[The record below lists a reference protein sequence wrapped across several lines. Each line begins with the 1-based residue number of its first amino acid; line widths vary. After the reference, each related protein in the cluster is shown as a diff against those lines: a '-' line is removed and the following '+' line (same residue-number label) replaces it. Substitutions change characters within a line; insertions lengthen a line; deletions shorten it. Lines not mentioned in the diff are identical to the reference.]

1 MMNSRAQGFSLAELL
16 VVSLVGSIVLG
27 AVYQT
32 MTTQSRAN
40 RQQMAIVSTQQS
52 ARTGIDVLMSELREV
67 SARKGDIVSATS
79 TSIRFRALQKAGI
92 VCAKD
97 YANNNRMDV
106 AYQGT
111 AFSQDSLLIF
121 ADNNAGSGLD
131 DDWITV
137 WVGSTD
143 NSATCTFPGM
153 TSERLHFAS
162 AALTG
167 VELGALVRSFRVVEY
182 QIIDAGAGARLQRT
196 DVMAGSSVDIAES
209 LATVANQGLR
219 LRYFNGA
226 GTEISPTTQALREQ
240 IVRIEVKVRAR
251 AIGGQTGANREFSDS
266 LVNQVFL
273 RGNYKTS

>member
-1 MMNSRAQGFSLAELL
+1 MINSRAQGFSLTELL

-32 MTTQSRAN
+32 MTTQTRAN
-40 RQQMAIVSTQQS
+40 RQQMAVITTQQS

-67 SARKGDIVSATS
+67 SARNGDIHAATG
-79 TSIRFRALQKAGI
+79 TSIRFRALQKVGI
-92 VCAKD
+92 VCDKD

-111 AFSQDSLLIF
+111 AFGQDSVLIF
-121 ADNNAGSGLD
+121 ADNNAASGTD
-131 DDWITV
+131 DAWTV
-137 WVGSTD
+137 QWVGSTD
-143 NSATCTFPGM
+143 NSSTCTYPGM
-153 TSERLHFAS
+153 NTERLHFGS
-162 AALTG
+162 AVLAG
-167 VELGALVRSFRVVEY
+167 VQTGALVRSFRIVEY
-182 QIIDAGAGARLQRT
+182 QLIDAATGARLQRT
-196 DVMAGSSVDIAES
+196 DVMAGNSVDIAES

-226 GTEISPTTQALREQ
+226 GTEITPSTQALREQ
-240 IVRIEVKVRAR
+240 IVRIEIKVRAR